1 MSEAVEVKRDEAQE
15 VAQEEEAL
23 EVRTYIEAKWQI
35 ERRKKL
41 ISDRD
46 ELIAYYKQQIED
58 VKADAEFKLGF
69 IDRALLA
76 FFNSKPHQ
84 KTKTTEYIKLPNGKL
99 VLKKQDPEF
108 KRDEAKVIEWLKK
121 NNGTAYIKVT
131 ESLDWANLKKDTS
144 VLKDKIVTVDGE
156 IVPGV
161 EVVER
166 DAKFAVEG

>member
-1 MSEAVEVKRDEAQE
+1 MSEAVDMTRNE
-15 VAQEEEAL
+15 AQEEEAL
-23 EVRTYIEAKWQI
+23 EVRTEIEAKWQI
-35 ERRKKL
+35 ERRKKVVD
-41 ISDRD
+41 DRD
-46 ELIAYYKQQIED
+46 ELIAYFKQQIED
-58 VKADAEFKLGF
+58 VKADSEYKLGL
-69 IDRALLA
+69 IDRALRA
-76 FFNSKPHQ
+76 YFNSKPHQ

-131 ESLDWANLKKDTS
+131 ESLDWAQLKKDTS